1 MKVVEY
7 GHNYRIVSGWWIFTW
22 WVTFAGTGIPVQF
35 ESKASAEAWIKAM
48 EQWEKRGNEF

>member
-35 ESKASAEAWIKAM
+35 ESKASAEAWINTM